1 MTTQNRN
8 KGGRPRL
15 DAHHKRTRTIAV
27 RFSPPDYMYVK
38 ACADE
43 CGLTPSEF
51 VYRAAMNQPTTVMLT
66 SEEMRAIADIRNV
79 GNNLNQI
86 TRCMHLGMDI
96 SSDIQSII
104 GLIASVIH
112 KVR

>member
-15 DAHHKRTRTIAV
+15 DAHQKRTRTIAV

-38 ACADE
+38 ACACE

-51 VYRAAMNQPTTVMLT
+51 VYRAAMSQPTTVMLT
-66 SEEMRAIADIRNV
+66 AEEVKVIADIRNI

-86 TRCMHLGMDI
+86 TRYMHLGMDV

-104 GLIASVIH
+104 EFIASVIH

>member
-1 MTTQNRN
+1 
-8 KGGRPRL
+8 
-15 DAHHKRTRTIAV
+15 
-27 RFSPPDYMYVK
+27 MYVK

-51 VYRAAMNQPTTVMLT
+51 VYQAAMSQPTTVMLT
-66 SEEMRAIADIRNV
+66 AEEMKAIADIRNV

-86 TRCMHLGMDI
+86 TRCMHLGMDT

-104 GLIASVIH
+104 EFIASVIR
-112 KVR
+112 KVK

>member
-1 MTTQNRN
+1 
-8 KGGRPRL
+8 
-15 DAHHKRTRTIAV
+15 
-27 RFSPPDYMYVK
+27 MYVK